1 MEILKTTGIA
11 LSSQVSGEADIVCNY
26 FTRDFGKR
34 KFIFKGLKKSKK
46 RSLSATEPGSVAS
59 VVYNFREGRDAYIV
73 NDVSLEKYY
82 SSITGDIRKIFHLYF
97 ILESVEKTSGYDVAD
112 EAIFNLLR
120 AAIDALSTTEFPAH
134 LSSFFI
140 MHLLKEHGILS
151 DVDSCKICSKRNFG
165 SFSLDVADL
174 GPICSSCIAGNPS
187 GPWQRSS
194 LMNKEMGDYMREC
207 MVRKFNAVDNARF
220 RENDILDLLFNLSL
234 FMEHYFHTE
243 LKSKSFIFSERFR

>member
-11 LSSQVSGEADIVCNY
+11 LSSQVSGEADIICNY
-26 FTRDFGKR
+26 YTKDFGKR
-34 KFIFKGLKKSKK
+34 KFIFKGLKKSRK
-46 RSLSATEPGSVAS
+46 RSLSATEPGSVAN

-82 SSITGDIRKIFHLYF
+82 ASITGDIRKIFHLYF
-97 ILESVEKTSGYDVAD
+97 ILESVEKTSGYDIAD
-112 EAIFNLLR
+112 EAIFNLLS
-120 AAIDALSTTEFPAH
+120 AAIDALSKTEFPAH

-151 DVDSCKICSKRNFG
+151 DVDACKICSKSNFSG
-165 SFSLDVADL
+165 FALDIADL
-174 GPICSSCIAGNPS
+174 RPICGSCIAGNPT
-187 GPWQRSS
+187 GPWHRSS
-194 LMNKEMGDYMREC
+194 LLAKEMRDYMRDC
-207 MVRKFNAVDNARF
+207 MVRKFNAVDNAHF
-220 RENDILDLLFNLSL
+220 RENDVLDLLFNLSL

>member
-11 LSSQVSGEADIVCNY
+11 LSSQVSGEADIICNY
-26 FTRDFGKR
+26 YTRDFGKR

-97 ILESVEKTSGYDVAD
+97 ILESVEKTSGYDMAD
-112 EAIFNLLR
+112 EGIFNLLR
-120 AAIDALSTTEFPAH
+120 AAIDALSKTDFPAH

-140 MHLLKEHGILS
+140 IHLLKEHGVLS
-151 DVDSCKICSKRNFG
+151 DIDSCKICSRKTFRD
-165 SFSLDVADL
+165 FSLDVADL
-174 GPICSSCIAGNPS
+174 RPICSSCIIEHPS
-187 GPWQRSS
+187 GPWQRCS
-194 LMNKEMGDYMREC
+194 LLAEEMRDFMRDC
-207 MVRKFNAVDNARF
+207 IARKFSTVDNARF
-220 RENDILDLLFNLSL
+220 SESDVLDLLFNLSL

-243 LKSKSFIFSERFR
+243 LKSKSFIFSGRFR